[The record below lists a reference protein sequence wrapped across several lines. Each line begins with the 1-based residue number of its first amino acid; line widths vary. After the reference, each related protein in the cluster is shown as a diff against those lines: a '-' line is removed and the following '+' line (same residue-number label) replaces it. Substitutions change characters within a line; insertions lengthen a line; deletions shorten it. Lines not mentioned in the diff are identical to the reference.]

1 MAPARKQSTCAS
13 RVSERR
19 PAESRTRDCGISDAR
34 GRHHAHE
41 VERIDRRAVL
51 QRRAWH
57 GDKRVD
63 RHALG
68 MRIEIGECLQ
78 QPGAVL
84 DAFAHA
90 DDAAAADLDACAPH
104 ALERIQPVLIAARGD
119 DLAVEL
125 SRGVEI
131 VVVGGE
137 PSLGQPVGLGLS

>member
-1 MAPARKQSTCAS
+1 MLKPASSIRFEVVAHIVVGGGEKLVAIEDRVGAGEEAEHLRLAAERAPSRREPNARLRHQY
-13 RVSERR
+13 
-19 PAESRTRDCGISDAR
+19 AR

-68 MRIEIGECLQ
+68 MRIEIGERLE
-78 QPGAVL
+78 QPGTVL

-90 DDAAAADLDACAPH
+90 DDAAAADLDAGAPH
-104 ALERIQPVLIAARGD
+104 AL
-119 DLAVEL
+119 
-125 SRGVEI
+125 
-131 VVVGGE
+131 
-137 PSLGQPVGLGLS
+137 